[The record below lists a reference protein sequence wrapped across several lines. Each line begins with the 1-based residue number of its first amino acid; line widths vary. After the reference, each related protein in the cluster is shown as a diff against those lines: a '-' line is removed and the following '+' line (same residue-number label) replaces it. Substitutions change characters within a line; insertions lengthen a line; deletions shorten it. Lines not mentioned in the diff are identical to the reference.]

1 MMGKN
6 WLNLM
11 NLLKEILI
19 STQIVYRSLNE
30 QKRVF
35 NRLAEEN
42 SYKFHDLKE
51 KKNPNNLVYEFK
63 TEGSPKDF
71 SNYQNPIDLFINFRD
86 GNVSPREVLRN
97 QKEFKSDLGEIKKG
111 NPKSKSKYQISVIQN
126 VQNFFDLREKIIN
139 FFKRLICFGI
149 SS

>member
-1 MMGKN
+1 M
-6 WLNLM
+6 
-11 NLLKEILI
+11 
-19 STQIVYRSLNE
+19 
-30 QKRVF
+30 
-35 NRLAEEN
+35 
-42 SYKFHDLKE
+42 
-51 KKNPNNLVYEFK
+51 VYEFK

-126 VQNFFDLREKIIN
+126 VQNCFDLREKIIN